1 MKDLKDLRDLVGYV
15 LLNYPSTRDKDELLY
30 LEILKL
36 KGYEMNADTFINYK
50 SYNLPS
56 FGSVSRERRKVQE
69 DERLSK
75 HIVDWELQSTRTV
88 EKFRRELEK
97 QYRNYYRD

>member
-30 LEILKL
+30 LEILRL
-36 KGYEMNADTFINYK
+36 KGYEMNADTFLNYK
-50 SYNLPS
+50 DYNLPS
-56 FGSVSRERRKVQE
+56 FSSISRERRRVQE

-75 HIVDWELQSTRTV
+75 HIVDWKLQSTKAV